1 MHFSSQPDNPKSEY
15 LGSLNERSAMSTK
28 EFDSRT
34 HIGFLC
40 DCIGREVKG
49 AINRGLKECE
59 DNSCSPKHGWIIGYF
74 VRQTEPIFQKDLEQ
88 VFHFPKSTLADIIQI
103 LEKDGLIKKEP
114 VDGDGR
120 KKQIVVTEKG
130 LKFNHDIESQI
141 MEVEDYITKD
151 ISDEEIETV
160 VKVLDKMQ
168 RNARD
173 YKSYIKLKKE
183 D

>member
-1 MHFSSQPDNPKSEY
+1 M
-15 LGSLNERSAMSTK
+15 
-28 EFDSRT
+28 
-34 HIGFLC
+34 
-40 DCIGREVKG
+40 
-49 AINRGLKECE
+49 
-59 DNSCSPKHGWIIGYF
+59 
-74 VRQTEPIFQKDLEQ
+74 
-88 VFHFPKSTLADIIQI
+88 
-103 LEKDGLIKKEP
+103 IKKEP

-168 RNARD
+168 KNARD

>member
-1 MHFSSQPDNPKSEY
+1 MN
-15 LGSLNERSAMSTK
+15 TK

-34 HIGFLC
+34 HLGFLC
-40 DCIGREVKG
+40 DCIGREVKNAIRRG
-49 AINRGLKECE
+49 AVEKDSNL
-59 DNSCSPKHGWIIGYF
+59 CSGKHGWIIGYF

-88 VFHFPKSTLADIIQI
+88 VFHFPKSTLADIIQL
-103 LEKDGLIKKEP
+103 LEKDGLIKKVP

-130 LKFNHDIESQI
+130 IKFNQETEAQI
-141 MEVEDYITKD
+141 VEVEDYITKD
-151 ISDEEIETV
+151 ISDEEIDLV

-168 RNARD
+168 KNARE

>member
-1 MHFSSQPDNPKSEY
+1 MN
-15 LGSLNERSAMSTK
+15 TK

-34 HIGFLC
+34 HVGFMC
-40 DCIGREVKG
+40 GCIEREVKK
-49 AINRGLKECE
+49 AINRGLK
-59 DNSCSPKHGWIIGYF
+59 DADASTSSTKQGWIIGYF
-74 VRQTEPIFQKDLEQ
+74 VRQTEPIFQKDLED
-88 VFHFPKSTLADIIQI
+88 VFHFPKSTLADIIQT
-103 LEKDGLIKKEP
+103 LEKDGLITKVP

-130 LKFNHDIESQI
+130 LQFNHEIEAQI

-151 ISDEEIETV
+151 ISDEELDV
-160 VKVLDKMQ
+160 VIKVLDKMQ
-168 RNARD
+168 KNAKD